1 MTRAPI
7 VSTFLWMSANGVEAA
22 EFYVSLLPGSRITD
36 VEDFGGVTIV
46 VSFELAGHPY
56 TIMQHPTENRLN
68 EAFSISVRVDGQAE
82 VDRLWDALLDGGK
95 PMACGWLTD
104 RYGICWQVTPM
115 QMDDLRRSGTPAQAQ
130 AVFMA
135 MTQMIKFDVA
145 ALEAAFEEAAGE

>member
-1 MTRAPI
+1 MTRPPT
-7 VSTFLWMSANGVEAA
+7 VSTFLWVSDRAQEAA
-22 EFYVSLLPGSRITD
+22 EFYVSLLPDSRIVD

-56 TIMQHPTENRLN
+56 LMMQHPTENRLN
-68 EAFSISVRVDGQAE
+68 ESFSIAVRVDGQAE
-82 VDRLWDALLDGGK
+82 VDRLWDALLEGGK

-104 RYGICWQVTPM
+104 RYGIAWQITPM
-115 QMDDLRRSGTPAQAQ
+115 QMEELRRAGTPAQAQ

-145 ALEAAFEEAAGE
+145 ALEAAFDAAKE